1 MVKTSAAVAQRIFN
15 MFSKSTIFNPSS
27 DIILESMD
35 CFDILTILPSS
46 IRTFELVGNMLGFRI
61 VRVAFHIASSIIS
74 CIRTFES
81 LHLKEVRHTVKVQT
95 GVEPERELRLP
106 LASQ

>member
-1 MVKTSAAVAQRIFN
+1 
-15 MFSKSTIFNPSS
+15 
-27 DIILESMD
+27 MD